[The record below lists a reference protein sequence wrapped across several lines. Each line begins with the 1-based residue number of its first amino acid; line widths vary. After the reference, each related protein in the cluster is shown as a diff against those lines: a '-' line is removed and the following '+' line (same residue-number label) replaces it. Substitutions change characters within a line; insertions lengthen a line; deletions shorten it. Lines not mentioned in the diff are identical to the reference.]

1 MPAPRRSLSQRI
13 IPNQPTDQM
22 SPAANQKTD
31 QETDDDY
38 QLVSEAEIEGA
49 AQLET
54 RCQEI
59 AAATGYAVDD
69 VPRVLA
75 RLLEAGLIPTSEW

>member
-59 AAATGYAVDD
+59 AALTGYAVDD
-69 VPRVLA
+69 VARVLA
-75 RLLEAGLIPTSEW
+75 RLLEAGLIPTSDW